1 MIPAF
6 IPSLAA
12 ARRSVSRTAV
22 NIIILATPVLAD
34 RSVVLVLV
42 HHTAHLPMHLTH
54 AIHIHAV
61 IAATLPGGPISIDAG
76 VLSALAVAIPC
87 LF

>member
-6 IPSLAA
+6 IPAFAA
-12 ARRSVSRTAV
+12 ARRTVSRTAV
-22 NIIILATPVLAD
+22 HIIIVATPVSAA
-34 RSVVLVLV
+34 RSVILILI
-42 HHTAHLPMHLTH
+42 HHTAHLPLAH

-61 IAATLPGGPISIDAG
+61 IAATLPGRPIAIDAG
-76 VLSALAVAIPC
+76 VLSALTVAIPC